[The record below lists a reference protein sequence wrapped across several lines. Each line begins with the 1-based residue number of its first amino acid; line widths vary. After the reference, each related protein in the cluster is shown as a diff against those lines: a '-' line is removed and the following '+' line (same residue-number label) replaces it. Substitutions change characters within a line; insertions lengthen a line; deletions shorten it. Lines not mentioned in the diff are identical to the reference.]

1 MAINRDIK
9 YINRDFGNLRQNLIN
24 YSKTYFP
31 YINRDF
37 GNLRQNLINYSKT
50 YFPTTYNDF
59 TESSPGMM
67 FMELSAYV
75 GDVLSFYQDNQF
87 QETFLQYAREA
98 KNLYDLAYMMGYKPK
113 TTGVAL
119 VDIDFYQTVP
129 SLSNEPDYNYALLI
143 SENSQVTTPSGV
155 KFLVEDPV
163 DFDTSSSSDP
173 TTVSIYEQD
182 GTNINSFLLKK
193 TRKAISAAI
202 NETTFSFSS
211 PQEFATRS
219 ITANNIIGI
228 LDIVDSDGNV
238 WYEVPYLGQEMVYNS
253 IKNTNTNDPNF
264 SSQEGDSPY
273 LLKLKQVSRRFATRF
288 QSPTTLQI
296 QFGAGTSSD
305 TNEEVTPNADNVGLG
320 LPFEKDKLTAAYSPQ
335 NFIFTDTYG
344 IAPSN
349 TTLTVR
355 YLTGG
360 GATANVSA
368 GSLTTLTD
376 STVEFQVAGLVS
388 NLADDTF
395 NSLQVTN
402 PLAASGGSDGDTN
415 EEIRQNAISNFST
428 QLRSVTQDDYLVR
441 SLAMPPK
448 YGVVSKAYIEQ
459 TKLNTLLPGE
469 IPSTL
474 SLYVLSANAENN
486 LTLAGSALKQN
497 LQTYLSQYRVIGD
510 SINIKDAFIVNIGV
524 DFEIT
529 VRPNFNSNE
538 VLRKC
543 LTELKAYFN
552 IDKWQINEPIQV
564 SELFLL
570 LDKVQGVQT
579 VKNVFITNKVGESLG
594 YSKYAYDIPGATLN
608 GVIYPSID
616 PMIFEVKYPNSDI
629 KGKTV
634 NM

>member
-9 YINRDFGNLRQNLIN
+9 
-24 YSKTYFP
+24 

-67 FMELSAYV
+67 FMELSSYV

-129 SLSNEPDYNYALLI
+129 ALSNEPDYNYALLI
-143 SENSQVTTPSGV
+143 SENSQVTTPSGI

-163 DFDTSSSSDP
+163 DFDTSSSLDP

-182 GTNINSFLLKK
+182 GTNINSYLLKK

-238 WYEVPYLGQEMVYNS
+238 WYEVPYLGQEMVYDS

-474 SLYVLSANAENN
+474 SLYILSANAENN

-552 IDKWQINEPIQV
+552 IDKWQINEPIQI

-570 LDKVQGVQT
+570 LDKIQGVQT

>member
-9 YINRDFGNLRQNLIN
+9 
-24 YSKTYFP
+24 

-119 VDIDFYQTVP
+119 VDVDFYQTVP
-129 SLSNEPDYNYALLI
+129 ESASVPDYNYALLI
-143 SENSQVTTPSGV
+143 SENSQISTPSGIQ
-155 KFLVEDPV
+155 FLVEDPV
-163 DFDTSSSSDP
+163 DFDTSSSLDP

-182 GTNINSFLLKK
+182 GSKVNSYLLKK
-193 TRKAISAAI
+193 TRKAISATI

-238 WYEVPYLGQEMVYNS
+238 WYEVPYLGQEMVFDS
-253 IKNTNTNDPNF
+253 IKNINPNDPNF
-264 SSQEGDSPY
+264 SSQGGDSPY

-296 QFGAGTSSD
+296 QFGAGTSND

-368 GSLTTLTD
+368 GSLTTLSN

-388 NLADDTF
+388 NLADDVF
-395 NSLQVTN
+395 NSLQVNN

-428 QLRSVTQDDYLVR
+428 QLRSVTQNDYLVR
-441 SLAMPPK
+441 ALSMPPK

-510 SINIKDAFIVNIGV
+510 SLNIKDAFIVNIGV

-543 LTELKAYFN
+543 LIELQTYFN
-552 IDKWQINEPIQV
+552 INNWQINEPIQI

-616 PMIFEVKYPNSDI
+616 PMIFEVKYPTSDI

>member
-9 YINRDFGNLRQNLIN
+9 
-24 YSKTYFP
+24 

-67 FMELSAYV
+67 FMEMAAYV

-113 TTGVAL
+113 VTGVAL
-119 VDIDFYQTVP
+119 VDVDFYQTVP
-129 SLSNEPDYNYALLI
+129 ELAGAPDYNYALLI
-143 SENSQVTTPSGV
+143 SENSQISSPSGIQ
-155 KFLVEDPV
+155 FLVEDPV
-163 DFDTSSSSDP
+163 DFDTSSSLDP
-173 TTVSIYEQD
+173 TTVSIYEQS
-182 GTNINSFLLKK
+182 GGIVNTYLLKK
-193 TRKAISAAI
+193 TRKAISATI

-211 PQEFATRS
+211 PQEFATRI
-219 ITANNIIGI
+219 ITANNLIGI

-238 WYEVPYLGQEMVYNS
+238 WYEVPYLGQEMVFDS
-253 IKNTNTNDPNF
+253 IKNTNPNDPNF

-320 LPFEKDKLTAAYSPQ
+320 LPFEKDKLTSAYSPQ

-368 GSLTTLTD
+368 GSLTTLSN
-376 STVEFQVAGLVS
+376 STVEFQVAGLVG

-395 NSLQVTN
+395 NSLQVNN

-441 SLAMPPK
+441 ALSMPPK

-543 LTELKAYFN
+543 LIELQTYFN
-552 IDKWQINEPIQV
+552 INNWQVNEPIQI

-579 VKNVFITNKVGESLG
+579 VKNVFISNKVGESLG

-616 PMIFEVKYPNSDI
+616 PMIFEVKYPTSDI

>member
-9 YINRDFGNLRQNLIN
+9 
-24 YSKTYFP
+24 

-119 VDIDFYQTVP
+119 VDVDFYQTVP
-129 SLSNEPDYNYALLI
+129 ESASVPDYNYALLI
-143 SENSQVTTPSGV
+143 SENSQISTPSGIQ
-155 KFLVEDPV
+155 FLVEDPV
-163 DFDTSSSSDP
+163 DFDTSSSLDP

-182 GTNINSFLLKK
+182 GSKVNSYLLKK
-193 TRKAISAAI
+193 TRKAISATI

-228 LDIVDSDGNV
+228 LDIVDSDGN
-238 WYEVPYLGQEMVYNS
+238 
-253 IKNTNTNDPNF
+253 
-264 SSQEGDSPY
+264 
-273 LLKLKQVSRRFATRF
+273 
-288 QSPTTLQI
+288 
-296 QFGAGTSSD
+296 
-305 TNEEVTPNADNVGLG
+305 
-320 LPFEKDKLTAAYSPQ
+320 
-335 NFIFTDTYG
+335 
-344 IAPSN
+344 APSN

-368 GSLTTLTD
+368 GSLTTLSN

-388 NLADDTF
+388 NLADDVF
-395 NSLQVTN
+395 NSLQVNN

-428 QLRSVTQDDYLVR
+428 QLRSVTQNDYLVR
-441 SLAMPPK
+441 ALSMPPK

-510 SINIKDAFIVNIGV
+510 SLNIKDAFIVNIGV

-543 LTELKAYFN
+543 LIELQTYFN
-552 IDKWQINEPIQV
+552 INNWQINEPIQI

-616 PMIFEVKYPNSDI
+616 PMIFEVKYPTSDI